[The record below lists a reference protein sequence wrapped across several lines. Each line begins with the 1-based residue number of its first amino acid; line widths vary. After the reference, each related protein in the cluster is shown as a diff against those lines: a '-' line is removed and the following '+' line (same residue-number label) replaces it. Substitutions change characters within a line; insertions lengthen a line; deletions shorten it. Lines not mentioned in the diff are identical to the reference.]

1 MCNKRRT
8 IQKAKNTQARM
19 ILRSWPQSSGVWF
32 ILIISCL
39 KGLHHCH
46 NKPSEFSS
54 TNSRP
59 RPVFERAR
67 GLGATEGSRMIL
79 TALVLES
86 LSRVRSAGFNNGSP
100 RSIDTRTPY
109 LEPCWNS
116 LYLERVEFVIV
127 IMSRLELP
135 ILFLFLT
142 AKINICFQIGF
153 CNTLYF
159 LLESVTRP
167 LRPPR
172 GLSWRPRLARQQQTR
187 PQQQIFAL
195 ESTWDLKPTFDF
207 ESNFQTARI
216 SQFLFSKWPIRS

>member
-39 KGLHHCH
+39 KGLHCHCH
-46 NKPSEFSS
+46 QKAQQTFG
-54 TNSRP
+54 
-59 RPVFERAR
+59 FFKHQKR
-67 GLGATEGSRMIL
+67 GHDR
-79 TALVLES
+79 S
-86 LSRVRSAGFNNGSP
+86 LSALEALARLKAPEWLTVQLSSSNRSLAFVAPASVNGSP
-100 RSIDTRTPY
+100 RSIDTRSWTPY

-187 PQQQIFAL
+187 PQQQIL
-195 ESTWDLKPTFDF
+195 L
-207 ESNFQTARI
+207 
-216 SQFLFSKWPIRS
+216 

>member
-1 MCNKRRT
+1 
-8 IQKAKNTQARM
+8 
-19 ILRSWPQSSGVWF
+19 
-32 ILIISCL
+32 
-39 KGLHHCH
+39 
-46 NKPSEFSS
+46 
-54 TNSRP
+54 
-59 RPVFERAR
+59 
-67 GLGATEGSRMIL
+67 MIL

-100 RSIDTRTPY
+100 RSIDTWTPY

-127 IMSRLELP
+127 IMSRLETSHS
-135 ILFLFLT
+135 ILISYRQNKL
-142 AKINICFQIGF
+142 CFQIGF

-195 ESTWDLKPTFDF
+195 ESTWDLKPTFWLWVKFSDC
-207 ESNFQTARI
+207 ET